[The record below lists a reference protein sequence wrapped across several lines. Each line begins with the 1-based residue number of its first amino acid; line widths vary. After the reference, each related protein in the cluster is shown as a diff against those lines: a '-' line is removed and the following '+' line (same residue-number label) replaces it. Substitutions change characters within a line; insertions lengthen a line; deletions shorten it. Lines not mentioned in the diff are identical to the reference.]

1 MVGDVVGQWD
11 ISILDVWRQT
21 AELEPSEESLSTK
34 ERERGRK
41 KERFN
46 FKKKAFLG
54 RFNCSTCTNAAPLTC
69 KDKIGIVSGVI
80 IFP

>member
-34 ERERGRK
+34 EREEERK
-41 KERFN
+41 KGSISR
-46 FKKKAFLG
+46 KKHFWAD
-54 RFNCSTCTNAAPLTC
+54 S
-69 KDKIGIVSGVI
+69 IVQLVQM
-80 IFP
+80 PHP